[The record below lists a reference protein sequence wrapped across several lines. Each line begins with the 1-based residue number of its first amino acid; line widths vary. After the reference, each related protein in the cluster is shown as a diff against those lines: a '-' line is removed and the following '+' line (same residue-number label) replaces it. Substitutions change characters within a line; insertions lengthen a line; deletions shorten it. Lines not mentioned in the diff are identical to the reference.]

1 MAVDPPLVRR
11 IAFLAFP
18 RLTLLD
24 LVGVYDALRRVGPMR
39 PAGEVTHRIIGTARE
54 LEDESGFRMT
64 ADGVYEE
71 LAPFDLL
78 VVPGGFGTRTLIDD
92 PRCVDYVRGWG
103 VERPIASVCTGAL
116 LLGKAGHLEGLR
128 ATTHHNAFDLLR
140 PLCREVVT
148 DERVV
153 AEGRVVTAGGV
164 TSALD
169 LGLHLVEK
177 FWGSEVRKRIA
188 TQMEYGPAFHT
199 SRRPGGCFG

>member
-1 MAVDPPLVRR
+1 MAALPFRGYPVRR

-92 PRCVDYVRGWG
+92 PRCWTTCAAGVSSGRSPACAPARSCSARRGTWKG
-103 VERPIASVCTGAL
+103 CAPPR
-116 LLGKAGHLEGLR
+116 
-128 ATTHHNAFDLLR
+128 TTTLSTCFAR
-140 PLCREVVT
+140 
-148 DERVV
+148 
-153 AEGRVVTAGGV
+153 
-164 TSALD
+164 SAAR
-169 LGLHLVEK
+169 
-177 FWGSEVRKRIA
+177 W
-188 TQMEYGPAFHT
+188 
-199 SRRPGGCFG
+199 